1 MTLKAGICER
11 KTGDFEVING
21 HKSKRIL
28 KKRRF
33 DAVVFNIR
41 YTLIF
46 QIEKKFC
53 PDFLPFRHNVL
64 TFLLYRKGNVISI
77 IKIYNKLY
85 LVQTSFAYRPLSLI

>member
-11 KTGDFEVING
+11 KTGDSEAENG
-21 HKSKRIL
+21 HKSKRML

-33 DAVVFNIR
+33 NAVIFNIR
-41 YTLIF
+41 YMLIF
-46 QIEKKFC
+46 QIEKNFC

-77 IKIYNKLY
+77 IKIYKKLY
-85 LVQTSFAYRPLSLI
+85 LVQTSLAYRPLSLI

>member
-11 KTGDFEVING
+11 KTGNFEVING
-21 HKSKRIL
+21 HKSKRML

-53 PDFLPFRHNVL
+53 PDFLP
-64 TFLLYRKGNVISI
+64 
-77 IKIYNKLY
+77 
-85 LVQTSFAYRPLSLI
+85 